1 MNEVIAVWL
10 GYLAGSINTF
20 LIFKL
25 LDRRYK

>member
-1 MNEVIAVWL
+1 MNEVIALWL
-10 GYLAGSINTF
+10 GYLAGSIHVV